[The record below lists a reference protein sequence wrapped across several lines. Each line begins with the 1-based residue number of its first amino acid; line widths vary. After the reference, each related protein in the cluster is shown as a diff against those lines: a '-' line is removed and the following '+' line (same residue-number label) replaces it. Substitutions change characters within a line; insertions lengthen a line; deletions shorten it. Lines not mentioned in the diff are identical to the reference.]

1 MGLKIK
7 LKRIERGIKQYELA
21 NKVGI
26 SRYYMQLLE
35 KGKAKNPSIAVMK
48 AISKELDM
56 PVQDLFFNDEEE

>member
-7 LKRIERGIKQYELA
+7 IKRIEKGIKQYQLA

-26 SRYYMQLLE
+26 SRNYMQLLE

-48 AISKELDM
+48 AISRELDAS
-56 PVQDLFFNDEEE
+56 VEELFFD